1 MTRTHALPGLDTAGR
16 VTGTVIAGLVIE
28 SAMAWRFGWQP
39 PLAAYSALAVT
50 GAILSA
56 TDLAVRRVPNP
67 IVLSAYVLAVPLL
80 AIASTS
86 AGQWWPLARAGVTA
100 VTLGGFYL
108 ALGLAFPAG
117 LGLGDVRWAVVL
129 GAYLGWLSWSA
140 VITGTMLAFL
150 AAVVVLVAMR
160 VAGRRQASLP
170 MVPFMTFGAVAAVLA
185 TR

>member
-1 MTRTHALPGLDTAGR
+1 MTSPGALSVFVAPGRIAA
-16 VTGTVIAGLVIE
+16 TVIAGLAIE
-28 SAMAWRFGWQP
+28 AGMIWRFGWRP

-50 GAILSA
+50 GAVVSA
-56 TDLAVRRVPNP
+56 TDLAARRVPNL
-67 IVLSAYVLAVPLL
+67 IVLSVYVLAVPLL
-80 AIASTS
+80 AIASAS
-86 AGQWWPLARAGVTA
+86 AGQWWPLARAGITA

-117 LGLGDVRWAVVL
+117 MGLGDVKWAVVL
-129 GAYLGWLSWSA
+129 GAYLGWLSSSA
-140 VITGTMLAFL
+140 VITGTLLAFL
-150 AAVVVLVAMR
+150 VAVVVLVAMR